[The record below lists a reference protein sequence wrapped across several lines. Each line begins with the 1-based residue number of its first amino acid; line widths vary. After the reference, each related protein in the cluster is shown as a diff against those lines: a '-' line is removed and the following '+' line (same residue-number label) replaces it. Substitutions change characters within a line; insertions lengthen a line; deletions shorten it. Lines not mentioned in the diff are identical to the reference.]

1 MHTIVRARPAE
12 RERIICVLESLA
24 CGLMPD
30 SSRCPE
36 CRPAL
41 ASRCPECTRALSDS
55 RTVNTAIAAV
65 QNAATD
71 AQALTAY
78 RACLLALI

>member
-1 MHTIVRARPAE
+1 M
-12 RERIICVLESLA
+12 ICVLDSLA
-24 CGLMPD
+24 CGLMPN

-55 RTVNTAIAAV
+55 RTVNTTIAAV
-65 QNAATD
+65 QDAPTD
-71 AQALTAY
+71 AEALAAY
-78 RACLLALI
+78 RACLLALL